1 MSITVAIIGPIEIL
15 VFNGDVLDFSGR
27 FTRGT
32 LVDNSGDIDGIFVE
46 NQIEQIKVYFV
57 DLRLHTTTRSLILV
71 HVEKI
76 AEFIDSKTTA
86 LDVLYDWASL
96 LGCDAVSK
104 ESDFVL
110 EDLVTVADVE
120 LFVSEIV
127 RSVCRV
133 LPANN

>member
-1 MSITVAIIGPIEIL
+1 MSITVAIISPIEIL
-15 VFNGDVLDFSGR
+15 VFNGDILDFFGR

-32 LVDNSGDIDGIFVE
+32 LIHNSGDIDGIFVE

-57 DLRLHTTTRSLILV
+57 DLRLRATTRSLIFV
-71 HVEKI
+71 HIEKI

-86 LDVLYDWASL
+86 PDVLHDWASL
-96 LGCDAVSK
+96 LRCDAVSK